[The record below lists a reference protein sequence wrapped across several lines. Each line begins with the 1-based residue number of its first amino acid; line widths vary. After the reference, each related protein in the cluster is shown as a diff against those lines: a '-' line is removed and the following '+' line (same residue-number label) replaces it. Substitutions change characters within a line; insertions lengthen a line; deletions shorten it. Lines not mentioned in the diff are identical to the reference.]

1 MTSPLGWPPV
11 GDQRPNLALDGQQ
24 GNVRSACRL
33 LCACGYGLRCEVMRY
48 GENLGEF
55 VFFDDKEAS
64 STWGERVWRCPGCND
79 QLGLLGLLS

>member
-1 MTSPLGWPPV
+1 
-11 GDQRPNLALDGQQ
+11 
-24 GNVRSACRL
+24 
-33 LCACGYGLRCEVMRY
+33 MRY

>member
-1 MTSPLGWPPV
+1 M